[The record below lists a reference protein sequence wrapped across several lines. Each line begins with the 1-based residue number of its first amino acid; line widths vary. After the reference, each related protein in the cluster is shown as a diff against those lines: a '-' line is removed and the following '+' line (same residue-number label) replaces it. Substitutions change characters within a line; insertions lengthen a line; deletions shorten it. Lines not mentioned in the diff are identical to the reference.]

1 MNNSEGYARTIEEI
15 FKPLSDKHGEEIQ
28 LILEND
34 PKMKSQIEKEVN
46 RILEMRRIENDS
58 SNIWHWMFMWR

>member
-1 MNNSEGYARTIEEI
+1 MSRSQEGYAKAIEEV

-34 PKMKSQIEKEVN
+34 PKVKY
-46 RILEMRRIENDS
+46 
-58 SNIWHWMFMWR
+58 